1 MLGKLLKYEV
11 RATGRTFLPLFAVL
25 FLFTVIN
32 KIFFIIQPHNFSL
45 PQGISMTVYVITLIG
60 IFVATLLIT
69 IQRFYKNLLGDEG
82 YLMFTLPVRPWQLIT
97 SKLIVSALWSVVSCI
112 VAVCSIMVM
121 AIGLDDL
128 RDFPAAWRF
137 IWQNMDKW
145 FGLSPLAFFIELVL
159 LMLAGLA
166 LSILVVYLS
175 IALGHQL
182 NSKKLLGSFGAFLV
196 VTTAIQTVTMV
207 GISLLPHIG
216 HWLDRGFGFYRWM
229 NTLSVDTVAHMGMWC
244 GIAYEVFFSA
254 ICFFVTNHLLTKHL
268 NLE

>member
-32 KIFFIIQPHNFSL
+32 KIFFIIQPRNFSL
-45 PQGISMTVYVITLIG
+45 PQGISMMVYVITLIG
-60 IFVATLLIT
+60 IFVATMLIT
-69 IQRFYKNLLGDEG
+69 IQRFYKSLLGDEG

-97 SKLIVSALWSVVSCI
+97 SKLIVSTLWSIGCW
-112 VAVCSIMVM
+112 AVHVDSIMVM

-128 RDFPAAWRF
+128 RAFPAAWRS

-145 FGLSPLAFFIELVL
+145 FGLSPLAFFIELIL

-166 LSILVVYLS
+166 LSILVVYVS

-196 VTTAIQTVTMV
+196 VTTAIQTVTVV
-207 GISLLPHIG
+207 GISLIG
-216 HWLDRGFGFYRWM
+216 HLQDWVGFLDWLGRM
-229 NTLSVDTVAHMGMWC
+229 NEETLVHMGMWC

-254 ICFFVTNHLLTKHL
+254 VCFFVTNHLLTKHL

>member
-32 KIFFIIQPHNFSL
+32 KIFFIIQPRNFSL
-45 PQGISMTVYVITLIG
+45 PQGISMMVYVITLIG
-60 IFVATLLIT
+60 IFVATMLIT
-69 IQRFYKNLLGDEG
+69 IQRFYKSLLGDEG

-97 SKLIVSALWSVVSCI
+97 SKLIASALGGIVSCG
-112 VAVCSIMVM
+112 VAVGSIMVM

-128 RDFPAAWRF
+128 RAFPAAWRS

-145 FGLSPLAFFIELVL
+145 FGLSPLAFFIELIL
-159 LMLAGLA
+159 LMLAGLV
-166 LSILVVYLS
+166 LSILVVYVS

-196 VTTAIQTVTMV
+196 VTTAIQTVTVV
-207 GISLLPHIG
+207 GISLIG
-216 HWLDRGFGFYRWM
+216 HLQDWVGFLDWLGRM
-229 NTLSVDTVAHMGMWC
+229 NEETLVHMGMWC

-254 ICFFVTNHLLTKHL
+254 VCFFVTNHLLTKHL